1 MTIDAFEE
9 LFNAQQAAPQPAAA
23 RTYAVA
29 PQGIADVEIVAASIG
44 DVAWKASDA
53 NPAGTCLKLRL
64 SAGREH
70 SFIFADLPRDKS
82 FVFKA
87 LAAALGIAPGADG
100 KVSIGP
106 VEALVGRHVR
116 IEVGHYQTKTG
127 EQRACVRK
135 WLPPVAAQP
144 ATKPIPATA
153 TKPAATAARTSKPQ
167 WECADDI
174 PF

>member
-9 LFNAQQAAPQPAAA
+9 LFNAQQAAPQPSASHAY
-23 RTYAVA
+23 TVV
-29 PQGIADVEIVAASIG
+29 PQGIAEVEIVAASIG
-44 DVAWKASDA
+44 DVAWKVTDA
-53 NPAGTCLKLRL
+53 NPSGTCLKLRL

-87 LAAALGIAPGADG
+87 LAAALGSVRSADG
-100 KVSIGP
+100 KTSIGP
-106 VEALVGRHVR
+106 VEALVGQRVR
-116 IEVGHYQTKTG
+116 IEVGHYQTKAG

-144 ATKPIPATA
+144 TPPASEAVTTKP
-153 TKPAATAARTSKPQ
+153 TKVARTSKPQ
-167 WECADDI
+167 WESADDI

>member
-9 LFNAQQAAPQPAAA
+9 LFNAQQATPQPSATHA
-23 RTYAVA
+23 YAVV

-44 DVAWKASDA
+44 DVAWKVTDA
-53 NPAGTCLKLRL
+53 NPTGACLKLRL

-87 LAAALGIAPGADG
+87 LAAALGSVPGANG

-106 VEALVGRHVR
+106 VEALVGQRVR

-135 WLPPVAAQP
+135 WLPRVAAQTTPP
-144 ATKPIPATA
+144 ASEAVTTKP
-153 TKPAATAARTSKPQ
+153 TKALRSSKPQ
-167 WECADDI
+167 WESADDI

>member
-87 LAAALGIAPGADG
+87 LAAALGSVPGADG

-106 VEALVGRHVR
+106 VESLVGQHVR

-135 WLPPVAAQP
+135 WLPPVANQP
-144 ATKPIPATA
+144 ATKPITATA
-153 TKPAATAARTSKPQ
+153 AKPAATRTSKPQ